1 MLCQEFGLMP
11 KLSKSTTLVAAAALA
26 MTASLA
32 GAATTGGVI
41 PAGMPQAGAPQVRL
55 AANIC
60 GWYAIFQCARSPNK
74 LGGPGRTIN
83 TNNYPNFAPGWFC
96 RVIGPM
102 GSRTEAQFTVN
113 RGSVYSGGQG
123 YVKNGC

>member
-1 MLCQEFGLMP
+1 MRKGFR
-11 KLSKSTTLVAAAALA
+11 TTVATAAAALA

-32 GAATTGGVI
+32 VAANGTTT
-41 PAGMPQAGAPQVRL
+41 PAASPTEGAPRLQL

-74 LGGPGRTIN
+74 LGGPGRSIN
-83 TNNYPNFAPGWFC
+83 TNNYPNFTPGWFC
-96 RVIGPM
+96 RVMGPF

-113 RGSVYSGGQG
+113 RSSVYSGSQG